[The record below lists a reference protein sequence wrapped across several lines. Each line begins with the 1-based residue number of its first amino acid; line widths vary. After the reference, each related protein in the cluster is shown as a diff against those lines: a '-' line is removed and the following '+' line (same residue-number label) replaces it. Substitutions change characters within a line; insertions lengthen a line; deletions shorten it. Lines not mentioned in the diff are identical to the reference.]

1 MQVVKIVKYNEDG
14 SVAFEGEFGP
24 NEVKYILDVGTNF
37 LLQQG
42 AILTEQQFDEAEEDD
57 QDEFDFDPP
66 DTVQ

>member
-1 MQVVKIVKYNEDG
+1 MNIKVVTLNEDG

-24 NEVKYILDVGTNF
+24 NEVKFIMEIGTNF

-42 AILTEQQFDEAEEDD
+42 ALPFVEDEDQFVAEGS
-57 QDEFDFDPP
+57 